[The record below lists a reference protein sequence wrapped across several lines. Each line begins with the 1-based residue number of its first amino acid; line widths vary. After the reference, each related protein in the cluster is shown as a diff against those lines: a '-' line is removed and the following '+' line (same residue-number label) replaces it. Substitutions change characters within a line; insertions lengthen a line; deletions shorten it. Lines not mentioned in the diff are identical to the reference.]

1 MTLWLLRRTAL
12 FACSL
17 LAASL
22 LVFLLLRLLPGD
34 VAATIAGTDAT
45 PERLAAIRAE
55 LGLDRSVLAQYWS
68 WLTGVL
74 RGDFGTSQLNGA
86 SVSAELGNKLTVTA
100 PLVLGGAVVAVLVAV
115 PLGVLAAVRN
125 RTAAGTVISAVSQV
139 GIAVPALWLGL
150 VLVLVFS
157 VQLGLLPAQGFPVDG
172 WSSPGTAVQSLVLP
186 WVALGLTEG
195 AVLLRFVRSS
205 VLGVLTSEFL
215 RAARAKGLTRGQALR
230 AHGFRN
236 AALPVVSVLGVQLA
250 TLVVGAVV
258 VERVF
263 TLPGV
268 GSMLVADVGN
278 RDLVKV
284 QGEVFLVV
292 AVVLLIS
299 LLVDLAHRVI
309 DPRLREV
316 AR

>member
-1 MTLWLLRRTAL
+1 MTFWLLRRVAL
-12 FACSL
+12 FAV
-17 LAASL
+17 SL
-22 LVFLLLRLLPGD
+22 LVASVLVFALLRLLPGD

-45 PERLAAIRAE
+45 PQRLAAIRAE
-55 LGLDRSVLAQYWS
+55 LGLDRSLPAQYGS
-68 WLTGVL
+68 WLAGVL

-86 SVSAELGNKLTVTA
+86 SVSAELGRKLSVTA
-100 PLVLGGAVVAVLVAV
+100 PLVLGGALLAVLVAL
-115 PLGVLAAVRN
+115 PFGVLAAVRN
-125 RTAAGTVISAVSQV
+125 RTFVGTGISAVSQV
-139 GIAVPALWLGL
+139 GIAVPTLWLGL

-157 VQLGLLPAQGFPVDG
+157 VQLGALPAQGFPVDG
-172 WSSPGTAVQSLVLP
+172 WADPGSAVRSLVLP

-195 AVLLRFVRSS
+195 AVLLRFVRSA
-205 VLGVLTSEFL
+205 VLGVLHSDFL
-215 RAARAKGLTRGQALR
+215 RTARAKGLTRGQALR

-250 TLVVGAVV
+250 TLIVGAVV

-268 GSMLVADVGN
+268 GSMLVVDVGN

-292 AVVLLIS
+292 AAVLVIS
-299 LLVDLAHRVI
+299 LLVDVAHRLI

-316 AR
+316 R